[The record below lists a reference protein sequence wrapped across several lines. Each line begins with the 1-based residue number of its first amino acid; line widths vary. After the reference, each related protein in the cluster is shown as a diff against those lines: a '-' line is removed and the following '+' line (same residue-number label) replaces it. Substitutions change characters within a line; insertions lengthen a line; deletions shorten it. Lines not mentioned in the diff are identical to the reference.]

1 MNHGCILKVVG
12 VIVPHLLSLNEIL
25 LGSWLRNQP
34 SDQSVRNE
42 VSDKLDAK
50 DEVPV
55 VLVDPLVIWQFY
67 SRLEVVLVEVGLI

>member
-1 MNHGCILKVVG
+1 VNHGCILKVVG